1 MLLIG
6 DRQRACV
13 HTDVLTLG
21 AGGQGSSALETVM
34 ARWVERQSEFS
45 GVFQIKLSATATSL
59 LLCADS
65 AALDH
70 IQVGFSAAPGPA
82 FAVPCELRE

>member
-1 MLLIG
+1 
-6 DRQRACV
+6 
-13 HTDVLTLG
+13 
-21 AGGQGSSALETVM
+21 M

-59 LLCADS
+59 LLCADN

-70 IQVGFSAAPGPA
+70 IQVGVSAILKRQFRNQQCRAI
-82 FAVPCELRE
+82 